1 MATIAILGRFGWGDC
16 KKMSHSVKEA
26 KNNLSSLIRLAEKGQ
41 PQVIRRHDTD
51 VAVVISIADWKK
63 AGRKQESLL
72 EFLQNSPLDLILDD
86 LDNRSQEPVRDF
98 SFDE

>member
-1 MATIAILGRFGWGDC
+1 
-16 KKMSHSVKEA
+16 MSHNVKEA

-41 PQVIRRHDTD
+41 PQVIKRHDKD
-51 VAVVISIADWKK
+51 VAVVVSIEDWKK
-63 AGRKQESLL
+63 AGGKQESLL

-86 LDNRSQEPVRDF
+86 LDNRSQEPARDF